1 MKDTMPLQESQTKNK
16 EKTLVAKARLSHIV
30 NQIFASTVGL
40 VLETFPIEEFNPTK
54 GGV

>member
-1 MKDTMPLQESQTKNK
+1 MQEIQMIKNK
-16 EKTLVAKARLSHIV
+16 EKTLGVQASLSLDVA
-30 NQIFASTVGL
+30 VGL